1 MGKDY
6 YDILGIGKGA
16 SEEDV
21 KKAYRKQA
29 LKYHPDKN
37 KSPGAEDKFKEIAE
51 AYDVLSDPDKKDIY
65 DRYGEEGLKGG
76 GPSAGGC
83 GGGGGPGNFS
93 YSFQGDPHAIFAEFF
108 GGRNPF
114 EQFFGARNGGQ
125 DEGMDTDD
133 PFARFGMGGS
143 GMGGS
148 GMGGG
153 GMGGSGMG
161 GFPRSFSSGMGG
173 VGGHSSVVKKQQDPA
188 VVHDLRVTLEEV
200 LSGCTKKMKISRKR
214 LNPDGR
220 TLRPEDKIL
229 EVQIKKG
236 WKEGTKI
243 TFPKE
248 GDETPRNIPA
258 DVVFVLK
265 DKPHPLFKRDGSDIV
280 YTAKISLRDALCGC
294 TVNAPTLDN
303 RTVTVSTTDVVQP
316 GMKRRVSGE
325 GLPYHKRPDR
335 RGDLIVEYEVKFPER
350 LSQSA
355 RDTIAQVLPRS

>member
-6 YDILGIGKGA
+6 YDILGIKKGA
-16 SEEDV
+16 SEDDI

-29 LKYHPDKN
+29 LRYHPDKN
-37 KSPGAEDKFKEIAE
+37 KSPGAEEKFKEIAE
-51 AYDVLSDPDKKDIY
+51 AYDVLSDPKKKDIY
-65 DRYGEEGLKGG
+65 DRFGEEGLKGG
-76 GPSAGGC
+76 GGPAGGS
-83 GGGGGPGNFS
+83 GPGGTFS
-93 YSFQGDPHAIFAEFF
+93 YTFQGDPHAIFAEFF

-114 EQFFGARNGGQ
+114 EQFFGGRNGGMEE
-125 DEGMDTDD
+125 DMDTDD
-133 PFARFGMGGS
+133 PFSRFGMA
-143 GMGGS
+143 
-148 GMGGG
+148 GG
-153 GMGGSGMG
+153 GMGPGGMG
-161 GFPRSFSSGMGG
+161 GFSRSFGPGMGT
-173 VGGHSSVVKKQQDPA
+173 SVVQKQQDPP
-188 VVHDLRVTLEEV
+188 VVHDLKVSLDEV
-200 LSGCTKKMKISRKR
+200 LHGCTKKMKISRKK

-220 TLRPEDKIL
+220 TTRTEQKIL

-243 TFPKE
+243 TFAKE

-280 YTAKISLRDALCGC
+280 YTAKVSLRDALCGC
-294 TVNAPTLDN
+294 TVQAPTLDG
-303 RTVTVSTTDVVQP
+303 RTVTVTSTDIIQP

-325 GLPYHKRPDR
+325 GLPYPKRPDR
-335 RGDLIVEYEVKFPER
+335 RGDLIVEFEVKFPER

>member
-1 MGKDY
+1 MVKMGKDY
-6 YDILGIGKGA
+6 YDILGIKRGA
-16 SEEDV
+16 SEDDI

-29 LKYHPDKN
+29 LRYHPDKN
-37 KSPGAEDKFKEIAE
+37 KSPGAEEKFKEIAE
-51 AYDVLSDPDKKDIY
+51 AYDVLSDPKKKDIY

-76 GPSAGGC
+76 GPSGG
-83 GGGGGPGNFS
+83 GGGGGPGTFS
-93 YSFQGDPHAIFAEFF
+93 YTFQGDPHAIFEEFF

-114 EQFFGARNGGQ
+114 GQFFGARNGAM
-125 DEGMDTDD
+125 DEEMDTDD
-133 PFARFGMGGS
+133 PFARY
-143 GMGGS
+143 

-153 GMGGSGMG
+153 GMG

-173 VGGHSSVVKKQQDPA
+173 MGPHSSVVKKQQDPP
-188 VVHDLRVTLEEV
+188 VVHDLRVSLEEV

-220 TLRPEDKIL
+220 SIRAEDKIL

-248 GDETPRNIPA
+248 GDETPTNIPA

-265 DKPHPLFKRDGSDIV
+265 DKPHPVFKREGSDII
-280 YTAKISLRDALCGC
+280 YTAKVSLRDALCGC
-294 TVNAPTLDN
+294 TVTAPTLEGK
-303 RTVTVSTTDVVQP
+303 TVTVSSTDIVQP

-325 GLPYHKRPDR
+325 GLPYPKRPDR
-335 RGDLIVEYEVKFPER
+335 RGDLIVEFEVKFPER

>member
-6 YDILGIGKGA
+6 YDILGIKKDA
-16 SEEDV
+16 SEDDI

-29 LKYHPDKN
+29 LRYHPDKN

-51 AYDVLSDPDKKDIY
+51 AYDVLSDPKKKDIY
-65 DRYGEEGLKGG
+65 DRFGEEGLKGG
-76 GPSAGGC
+76 GPAGG

-93 YSFQGDPHAIFAEFF
+93 YTFQGDPHVIFSEFF

-114 EQFFGARNGGQ
+114 EQFFGGRNGGM
-125 DEGMDTDD
+125 DEDMDTDD
-133 PFARFGMGGS
+133 AFARFGMGG
-143 GMGGS
+143 G
-148 GMGGG
+148 
-153 GMGGSGMG
+153 G
-161 GFPRSFSSGMGG
+161 GFPRSFSSNMGG
-173 VGGHSSVVKKQQDPA
+173 FGGHSSVVKKQQDPP
-188 VVHDLRVTLEEV
+188 VVHELRVSLEEV
-200 LSGCTKKMKISRKR
+200 LSGCTKKMKIARKR

-220 TLRPEDKIL
+220 TLRKEEKIL

-248 GDETPRNIPA
+248 GDETPTNIPA

-265 DKPHPLFKRDGSDIV
+265 DKPHAVFKRDNSDIV

-294 TVNAPTLDN
+294 TVNAPTLEG
-303 RTVTVSTTDVVQP
+303 RVVTVTSTDVVQP
-316 GMKRRVSGE
+316 GMKRRISGE
-325 GLPYHKRPDR
+325 GLPYPKRPDR

>member
-1 MGKDY
+1 MVKMGKDY
-6 YDILGIGKGA
+6 YDILGIKKGA
-16 SEEDV
+16 SEDDI

-29 LKYHPDKN
+29 LRFHPDKN
-37 KSPGAEDKFKEIAE
+37 KSPGAEEKFKEIAE
-51 AYDVLSDPDKKDIY
+51 AYDVLSDPKKKDIY

-76 GPSAGGC
+76 GQPGGGGC
-83 GGGGGPGNFS
+83 GGPGSFS

-114 EQFFGARNGGQ
+114 DQFFGARNGGM
-125 DEGMDTDD
+125 DENMDTDD
-133 PFARFGMGGS
+133 PFARFGMGG
-143 GMGGS
+143 G
-148 GMGGG
+148 
-153 GMGGSGMG
+153 GMG

-173 VGGHSSVVKKQQDPA
+173 MGPHTSVVKKHQDPP
-188 VVHDLRVTLEEV
+188 VVHDLLVSLEEV
-200 LSGCTKKMKISRKR
+200 LSGCKKKMKISRKR
-214 LNPDGR
+214 LNPDGQTIR
-220 TLRPEDKIL
+220 TEDKIL

-248 GDETPRNIPA
+248 GDQTPTNIPA

-265 DKPHPLFKRDGSDIV
+265 DKAHPVFKRDGSDIV

-294 TVNAPTLDN
+294 TVNAPTLDG
-303 RTVTVSTTDVVQP
+303 RKVTVSTTDIVQP

-325 GLPYHKRPDR
+325 GLPYPKRPDR
-335 RGDLIVEYEVKFPER
+335 RGDLLVEYDIKFPER

>member
-1 MGKDY
+1 MDCF
-6 YDILGIGKGA
+6 
-16 SEEDV
+16 S
-21 KKAYRKQA
+21 
-29 LKYHPDKN
+29 
-37 KSPGAEDKFKEIAE
+37 
-51 AYDVLSDPDKKDIY
+51 LS
-65 DRYGEEGLKGG
+65 GLKGG
-76 GPSAGGC
+76 GPSAGGG

-114 EQFFGARNGGQ
+114 EQFFGARNGGK

-148 GMGGG
+148 GMGSS

-220 TLRPEDKIL
+220 TLRTEDKIL

-265 DKPHPLFKRDGSDIV
+265 DKPHPLFKRDGADIV
-280 YTAKISLRDALCGC
+280 YTAKISLRD
-294 TVNAPTLDN
+294 V
-303 RTVTVSTTDVVQP
+303 
-316 GMKRRVSGE
+316 
-325 GLPYHKRPDR
+325 
-335 RGDLIVEYEVKFPER
+335 R
-350 LSQSA
+350 LH
-355 RDTIAQVLPRS
+355 V

>member
-1 MGKDY
+1 MVKMGKDY
-6 YDILGIGKGA
+6 YDILGIKRGA
-16 SEEDV
+16 SEDDI

-29 LKYHPDKN
+29 LRYHPDKN
-37 KSPGAEDKFKEIAE
+37 KSPGAEEKFKEIAE
-51 AYDVLSDPDKKDIY
+51 AYDVLSDPKKKDIY
-65 DRYGEEGLKGG
+65 DRFGEEGLKGG
-76 GPSAGGC
+76 GPPGGS
-83 GGGGGPGNFS
+83 GGPGTFS
-93 YSFQGDPHAIFAEFF
+93 YSFQGDPHVIFEEFF

-114 EQFFGARNGGQ
+114 GQFFGARNGGMEE
-125 DEGMDTDD
+125 DMDTDD
-133 PFARFGMGGS
+133 PFAHFGMGGA
-143 GMGGS
+143 
-148 GMGGG
+148 
-153 GMGGSGMG
+153 GMG

-173 VGGHSSVVKKQQDPA
+173 MGMNSSVVKKQQDPP
-188 VVHDLRVTLEEV
+188 VVHDLQVTLEEV

-214 LNPDGR
+214 LNPDRR
-220 TLRPEDKIL
+220 TVRTEDKIL

-248 GDETPRNIPA
+248 GDERPTNIPA

-265 DKPHPLFKRDGSDIV
+265 DKPHPIFKRDGSDIV

-294 TVNAPTLDN
+294 SINAPTLEG
-303 RTVTVSTTDVVQP
+303 RTVTVTATDIVHP
-316 GMKRRVSGE
+316 GMKRHISGE
-325 GLPYHKRPDR
+325 GLPHPKRPDR

>member
-1 MGKDY
+1 MRKMGKDY
-6 YDILGIGKGA
+6 YDILGIEKGA
-16 SEEDV
+16 SEDDI

-29 LKYHPDKN
+29 LRYHPDKN

-51 AYDVLSDPDKKDIY
+51 AYDVLSDPKKKDIY
-65 DRYGEEGLKGG
+65 DRYGEDGLKGG
-76 GPSAGGC
+76 GPSS
-83 GGGGGPGNFS
+83 GGGPGNFS
-93 YSFQGDPHAIFAEFF
+93 YTFQGDPHVIFEQFF

-114 EQFFGARNGGQ
+114 GQFFPNGGM
-125 DEGMDTDD
+125 DENMDTDD
-133 PFARFGMGGS
+133 PFARFGMGA
-143 GMGGS
+143 
-148 GMGGG
+148 
-153 GMGGSGMG
+153 SGMG
-161 GFPRSFSSGMGG
+161 GFPGSFNSNMGGMGG
-173 VGGHSSVVKKQQDPA
+173 IGGLGRMGGHSSVVKKPQDPP
-188 VVHDLRVTLEEV
+188 VVHDLRVTLEEI

-214 LNPDGR
+214 LNPDRRSVR
-220 TLRPEDKIL
+220 TEDKIL

-248 GDETPRNIPA
+248 GDETPTNIPA

-265 DKPHPLFKRDGSDIV
+265 DKPHPIFKRDGSDIL

-294 TVNAPTLDN
+294 TIDAPTLGG
-303 RTVTVSTTDVVQP
+303 RTVTVTTTDIVQP
-316 GMKRRVSGE
+316 GMKRRISGE
-325 GLPYHKRPDR
+325 GLPYPKRPGR

>member
-1 MGKDY
+1 MKKMGKDY
-6 YDILGIGKGA
+6 YDILGIKRGA
-16 SEEDV
+16 SEDDI

-29 LKYHPDKN
+29 LRYHPDKN

-51 AYDVLSDPDKKDIY
+51 AYDVLSDPKKKDIY
-65 DRYGEEGLKGG
+65 DRFGEDGLKGG
-76 GPSAGGC
+76 GPTS
-83 GGGGGPGNFS
+83 GGGPGTFS
-93 YSFQGDPHAIFAEFF
+93 YTFQGDPHAIFEEFF

-114 EQFFGARNGGQ
+114 GQFFGGQNGGM
-125 DEGMDTDD
+125 DENMDTDD
-133 PFARFGMGGS
+133 PFARFGMGPA
-143 GMGGS
+143 
-148 GMGGG
+148 
-153 GMGGSGMG
+153 GMG
-161 GFPRSFSSGMGG
+161 GFPGSFNSNMGGLGGMGRM
-173 VGGHSSVVKKQQDPA
+173 GGHSSVVKKHQDPA

-214 LNPDGR
+214 LNPDRRSVR
-220 TLRPEDKIL
+220 TEDKIL

-248 GDETPRNIPA
+248 GDETPTNIPA

-265 DKPHPLFKRDGSDIV
+265 DKPHPIFKRDGSDIL

-294 TVNAPTLDN
+294 TIEAPTLQG
-303 RTVTVSTTDVVQP
+303 RAVTVTTTDIVQP
-316 GMKRRVSGE
+316 GMKRRISGE
-325 GLPYHKRPDR
+325 GLPYPKRPDR